1 MRLKITYKF
10 ELKGVEMKILFTAK
24 GKSWEDLVDPRFG
37 RAEMFVVYDED
48 KDALTVISN
57 DEAKQKAHGVGLQSA
72 KKALEAGVDAI
83 ITGNGAGEKAL
94 EILEKSNIK
103 VYVGAGEVTLE
114 NAYKAFKEGRL
125 QLQF

>member
-1 MRLKITYKF
+1 
-10 ELKGVEMKILFTAK
+10 MKILFTAK
-24 GKSWEDLVDPRFG
+24 GSSWDDLVDPRFG

-48 KDALTVISN
+48 SDTLTTITN

-72 KKALEAGVDAI
+72 KKALESGAQAI

-103 VYVGAGEVTLE
+103 VYVGAGDVALKD
-114 NAYKAFKEGRL
+114 AYKAFKDGRL